1 MDTPLKAENKSPQQ
15 APSTPPLTKHTE
27 IGEETKAV
35 TTPTRAEAK
44 AMVTP
49 TGADSQYE
57 AHKAT
62 RVRFAPTP
70 AEVRARRANREETA
84 MQAKDPSIAGYS
96 GGSRPPRIKKGRKTK
111 SRRDTTTGRL
121 LFDKKDGGDKDDGNG
136 DDDGGGGNDMLRLR
150 F

>member
-1 MDTPLKAENKSPQQ
+1 MNTPLRAESKSHQAGDTPPTA
-15 APSTPPLTKHTE
+15 KHTA

-49 TGADSQYE
+49 TGADFQYE

-70 AEVRARRANREETA
+70 GEVRERRANREGTA
-84 MQAKDPSIAGYS
+84 MQAKDPSVAGYS
-96 GGSRPPRIKKGRKTK
+96 GGSKPPRINKGRKTQ
-111 SRRDTTTGRL
+111 SRSNDTTRG
-121 LFDKKDGGDKDDGNG
+121 DGGG
-136 DDDGGGGNDMLRLR
+136 DGGGGGGRELK